1 METIVDFLP
10 YSISSLKGIQFFHEI
25 GNIQYVCWF
34 YDFYKQCLRVN
45 FIWQSQ
51 LKTLEVELCRTVL
64 SHLKLR
70 IFAEVGL
77 SRLKTCFNDSFVTKY
92 LRFKVKRFPS
102 ITLCNQLFS
111 SQRKIVPN
119 DVMTFLLGISNF
131 LIVNQLKLSH
141 IGLQNYWIFPLPFSP
156 VHWSI

>member
-51 LKTLEVELCRTVL
+51 LKTVEVCRAVPD
-64 SHLKLR
+64 S
-70 IFAEVGL
+70 AE
-77 SRLKTCFNDSFVTKY
+77 SPQIANIRRSWIISFKD
-92 LRFKVKRFPS
+92 
-102 ITLCNQLFS
+102 LF
-111 SQRKIVPN
+111 
-119 DVMTFLLGISNF
+119 
-131 LIVNQLKLSH
+131 
-141 IGLQNYWIFPLPFSP
+141 
-156 VHWSI
+156 

>member
-1 METIVDFLP
+1 MSDLKKMNKTENYELLFKKYWKIWISLHPIHEHVFKFKFSPKKMETIVDFLP
-10 YSISSLKGIQFFHEI
+10 YSISSLKGIQLFHEI

-34 YDFYKQCLRVN
+34 YDLYKQCLRVN

-51 LKTLEVELCRTVL
+51 LKTLEVELCRTAL

-92 LRFKVKRFPS
+92 LRFKVKRYPS
-102 ITLCNQLFS
+102 FTLCN
-111 SQRKIVPN
+111 
-119 DVMTFLLGISNF
+119 
-131 LIVNQLKLSH
+131 
-141 IGLQNYWIFPLPFSP
+141 
-156 VHWSI
+156 